1 MTDPWKTPETLA
13 AEARLDRAIAHLEG
27 ALTKAKQAD
36 DATRAAESAEDES
49 DRTFL
54 RDAW

>member
-27 ALTKAKQAD
+27 AVAQAKKD
-36 DATRAAESAEDES
+36 DEATRTPDSDDEESG
-49 DRTFL
+49 RGFL